1 MWRAALEVV
10 LMPLLGLLLG
20 WTGVMPELHL
30 AALAWLAL
38 PQTNG
43 ALFMW
48 HSVMLPAV
56 LLGRQLLVR
65 SGLVKDDQLGAGDK
79 VGGPGRLGGWLGVHA
94 PGLHAAGGAGS
105 VGGAELQGW
114 CRVAQVVRS
123 RVGGAEFVADGTRC
137 AVG

>member
-20 WTGVMPELHL
+20 WTGAMPELHL
-30 AALAWLAL
+30 AALAWLVL

-48 HSVMLPAV
+48 RSVMLPAV

-65 SGLVKDDQLGAGDK
+65 SGIVKDDQLGAGDK
-79 VGGPGRLGGWLGVHA
+79 VGGWDGG
-94 PGLHAAGGAGS
+94 PGLHAAGGS
-105 VGGAELQGW
+105 W
-114 CRVAQVVRS
+114 RVACSPQCA
-123 RVGGAEFVADGTRC
+123 GGYHC
-137 AVG
+137 AAGG